1 MLTTL
6 PSAIMCSFTNISTA
20 TPGAC
25 VGAAH
30 QTGWTGLVAL
40 LLQQQ
45 DAVVAVQPI
54 EPIAAAPARL
64 LDAAE

>member
-1 MLTTL
+1 
-6 PSAIMCSFTNISTA
+6 MCSFTNISTA

-40 LLQQQ
+40 LLQQ